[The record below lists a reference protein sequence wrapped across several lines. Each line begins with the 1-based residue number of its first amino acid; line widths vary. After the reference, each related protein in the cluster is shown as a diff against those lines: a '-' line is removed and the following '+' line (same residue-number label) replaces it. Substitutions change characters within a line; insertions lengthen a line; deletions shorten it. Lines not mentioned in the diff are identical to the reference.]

1 MPSNFLFFPV
11 DMLAEHRAHAEL
23 SERVARAAMLAK
35 PSREVPGAGAAASTP
50 NSYGSIAVSCV
61 RVYKLHHPQARAK
74 KKEKERERERERERV
89 SAVLY
94 CLRIAAIGA
103 ASTASLHVC
112 WVDMRTAY
120 SSSLTPCFGT
130 SSLYANTY
138 VCKIYIISP
147 VSPCRARK

>member
-61 RVYKLHHPQARAK
+61 RVYELHHPQARAK
-74 KKEKERERERERERV
+74 KKERKKDVYIYRRK
-89 SAVLY
+89 
-94 CLRIAAIGA
+94 IARSGDVE
-103 ASTASLHVC
+103 LH
-112 WVDMRTAY
+112 RHFR
-120 SSSLTPCFGT
+120 SSRRH
-130 SSLYANTY
+130 A
-138 VCKIYIISP
+138 
-147 VSPCRARK
+147 